1 MDDAKCIFCGISSDN
16 IVAEE
21 NGFKGKRCPECGLVY
36 VSPRPSQN
44 DILNIYSNNIT
55 YARSHVSNSHAG
67 RLTARNNLAIIKKYK
82 KTGSLLELGSGSGY
96 FLDEAKKAG
105 FDVCGIE
112 VNKYESELINKTLG
126 ILCENSPLSESSF
139 GDKKFD
145 IIYHRDVFSHL
156 YDPISV
162 FATINQ
168 KLNDDGLLVF
178 ETGNLGDAD
187 LKYFKYI
194 DQFEYPGHLFTL
206 SRKSLDMLLQRTGFE
221 LQDLFSYSLI
231 PKMIFRKLTNGFVK
245 KAKSRVLTS
254 NGQIELPDSNTTIQ
268 ESGSTIFNRLKET
281 YLYMDYFICYKVGS
295 IAPKKGRPQTQVI
308 VVRKKKR

>member
-1 MDDAKCIFCGISSDN
+1 MDEAKCIFCKISSDN

-36 VSPRPSQN
+36 VSPRPSLN

-67 RLTARNNLAIIKKYK
+67 RLTAQNNLAIIKKYI

-112 VNKYESELINKTLG
+112 VNKYESEFINKTLG
-126 ILCENSPLSESSF
+126 ILCENSPLNESSF
-139 GDKKFD
+139 GGKKFD

-168 KLNDDGLLVF
+168 KLNDGGLLVF
-178 ETGNLGDAD
+178 ETGNQGDAD

-206 SRKSLDMLLQRTGFE
+206 SRKSLNMLLQRTGFE
-221 LQDLFSYSLI
+221 LLELFSYSII
-231 PKMIFRKLTNGFVK
+231 PKMIFRKLTDRFVK
-245 KAKSRVLTS
+245 KAKNRVQAS
-254 NGQIELPDSNTTIQ
+254 NSQIELPDSNATIHD
-268 ESGSTIFNRLKET
+268 SGSAIFNLLKET
-281 YLYMDYFICYKVGS
+281 YLYMDYFCCYKIGN
-295 IAPKKGRPQTQVI
+295 IAPKKGRPQTMVI
-308 VVRKKKR
+308 VARKKKR